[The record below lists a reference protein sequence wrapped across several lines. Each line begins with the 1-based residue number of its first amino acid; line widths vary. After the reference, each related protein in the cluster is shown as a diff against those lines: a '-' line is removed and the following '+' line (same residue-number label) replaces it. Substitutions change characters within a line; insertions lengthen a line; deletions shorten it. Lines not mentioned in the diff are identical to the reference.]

1 MHKNNDFVLCTYPN
15 FSYDGFSFQIH
26 ILITLL
32 IYARIKEENKM
43 NNTYPFPMN
52 QIPGYNQLQQ
62 IQNMFPQPQG
72 SVYAINSP
80 LDIGNVPTGSTGLSV
95 AICFAENLMYIKSF
109 QNGQPVIMAYRVSP
123 FQKEEKKAE
132 EESAPT
138 DITTRLSSLEQKLN
152 TLISGGKFDGLL

>member
-1 MHKNNDFVLCTYPN
+1 
-15 FSYDGFSFQIH
+15 
-26 ILITLL
+26 
-32 IYARIKEENKM
+32 M
-43 NNTYPFPMN
+43 NNNYPFPVN
-52 QIPGYNQLQQ
+52 QIPGYNQIQQ

-123 FQKEEKKAE
+123 FQKEDSKPEPAQNTENRLAALE
-132 EESAPT
+132 E
-138 DITTRLSSLEQKLN
+138 KLN
-152 TLISGGKFDGLL
+152 QIISNGGKFDGLL

>member
-1 MHKNNDFVLCTYPN
+1 
-15 FSYDGFSFQIH
+15 
-26 ILITLL
+26 
-32 IYARIKEENKM
+32 M
-43 NNTYPFPMN
+43 NNNYQFPI
-52 QIPGYNQLQQ
+52 QSLPGYNQMQQ
-62 IQNMFPQPQG
+62 IQQMFPQPQG

-123 FQKEEKKAE
+123 FSKEERKAE

-138 DITTRLSSLEQKLN
+138 DITTRLTSLE
-152 TLISGGKFDGLL
+152 